1 MSKTPFPRAPWPW
14 ADPLW
19 WARQQIRVTTY
30 VAHMT
35 EAMVRAS
42 LAAYND
48 AARSSVHALAHGS
61 APWGPW
67 GIATA
72 TPDAPVRQTP
82 FTAEPLIKA
91 AEPLIK
97 AAEPLVKAAGPTV
110 HELNGQLTAT
120 QARPEL
126 TPVPPAAELTAV
138 PPAAE
143 LTAVPPE
150 PELTVVPPE
159 PELTVV
165 PPEPEPAAAPQGPA
179 EAPVPGWDELT
190 LGSIRARLR
199 RLSEDDLVALHD
211 WEEAH
216 DARPD
221 VLSMLV
227 NRLSKIRSAEEGA

>member
-1 MSKTPFPRAPWPW
+1 MSKTALPRAPWPW

-30 VAHMT
+30 VAHIT

-61 APWGPW
+61 APWGAW

-72 TPDAPVRQTP
+72 TPAAPVRETP
-82 FTAEPLIKA
+82 VTAQPLIKA

-97 AAEPLVKAAGPTV
+97 AAEPLIKAAQPLIKAAQPLIKAAEPTV

-120 QARPEL
+120 ATRPEL
-126 TPVPPAAELTAV
+126 TPVPPTAELTVVPPAAELTAV
-138 PPAAE
+138 
-143 LTAVPPE
+143 TPE
-150 PELTVVPPE
+150 PQ
-159 PELTVV
+159 
-165 PPEPEPAAAPQGPA
+165 PAAAPQGPA

-227 NRLSKIRSAEEGA
+227 NRLAKVRSAEEGA

>member
-1 MSKTPFPRAPWPW
+1 MSKTALPRAPWPW

-19 WARQQIRVTTY
+19 WARQQIRATVY

-35 EAMVRAS
+35 EAVVRSS

-48 AARSSVHALAHGS
+48 AARFSVHALAPGS
-61 APWGPW
+61 APWEAW

-72 TPDAPVRQTP
+72 TPAAPVRETP
-82 FTAEPLIKA
+82 VTAQPLITA

-97 AAEPLVKAAGPTV
+97 APEPLIKAAQPLINAAAPTV

-120 QARPEL
+120 ATRPEL
-126 TPVPPAAELTAV
+126 TAVPPAAELTAV

-143 LTAVPPE
+143 LTVVTPE
-150 PELTVVPPE
+150 PQ
-159 PELTVV
+159 
-165 PPEPEPAAAPQGPA
+165 PAAAPQGPA

-216 DARPD
+216 AARPD

-227 NRLSKIRSAEEGA
+227 NRLAKVRSAEEGA

>member
-1 MSKTPFPRAPWPW
+1 MSKTALPRAPWPW

-19 WARQQIRVTTY
+19 WARQQIRATVY

-35 EAMVRAS
+35 EAVVRSS

-48 AARSSVHALAHGS
+48 AARFSVHALAPGS
-61 APWGPW
+61 APWEAW

-72 TPDAPVRQTP
+72 TPAAPVRETP
-82 FTAEPLIKA
+82 VTAQPLITA

-97 AAEPLVKAAGPTV
+97 APEPLIKAAQPLINAAAPTV

-120 QARPEL
+120 AARP
-126 TPVPPAAELTAV
+126 ELTAV

-143 LTAVPPE
+143 LTAVTPAA
-150 PELTVVPPE
+150 ELTAVTSE
-159 PELTVV
+159 PQ
-165 PPEPEPAAAPQGPA
+165 PAAAPQGPA

-216 DARPD
+216 AARPD

-227 NRLSKIRSAEEGA
+227 NRLAKVRSAEEGA

>member
-1 MSKTPFPRAPWPW
+1 MSKTALPRASWPW

-30 VAHMT
+30 VAHIT

-61 APWGPW
+61 APWGAW

-72 TPDAPVRQTP
+72 TPAAPVRETP
-82 FTAEPLIKA
+82 VTAQPLIKA

-97 AAEPLVKAAGPTV
+97 AAQPMIKAAEPTV

-120 QARPEL
+120 VTATRPEL
-126 TPVPPAAELTAV
+126 TPVPPAAELTVV

-143 LTAVPPE
+143 LTAVTPE
-150 PELTVVPPE
+150 PQ
-159 PELTVV
+159 
-165 PPEPEPAAAPQGPA
+165 PAAAPQGPA

-227 NRLSKIRSAEEGA
+227 NRLAKVRSAEGA

>member
-1 MSKTPFPRAPWPW
+1 MSKTALPRAPWAW

-30 VAHMT
+30 VAHIT

-61 APWGPW
+61 APRGAW

-72 TPDAPVRQTP
+72 TPAAPAWEAPVTAQPLITA
-82 FTAEPLIKA
+82 AEPLTNA

-97 AAEPLVKAAGPTV
+97 AAAPTV

-120 QARPEL
+120 ATRPEL
-126 TPVPPAAELTAV
+126 TPVPPAAELTPV

-143 LTAVPPE
+143 LTPVPPAA
-150 PELTVVPPE
+150 ELTPVPPAAA
-159 PELTVV
+159 LTAVT
-165 PPEPEPAAAPQGPA
+165 PEPQPAAAPQGPA

-216 DARPD
+216 AARPD

-227 NRLSKIRSAEEGA
+227 NRLAKVRSAEEGA

>member
-1 MSKTPFPRAPWPW
+1 MSKAPFPRAPWPW

-19 WARQQIRVTTY
+19 WARQQIRATVY
-30 VAHMT
+30 VAHTT
-35 EAMVRAS
+35 EAVVRAS
-42 LAAYND
+42 LAAYGD
-48 AARSSVHALAHGS
+48 AARFSVHTLARGS
-61 APWGPW
+61 APWEAW

-72 TPDAPVRQTP
+72 TPAAPLRETP
-82 FTAEPLIKA
+82 VTAEPLIKA

-97 AAEPLVKAAGPTV
+97 TAEPLIKTAEPPV
-110 HELNGQLTAT
+110 HQLNGQLTAT
-120 QARPEL
+120 EPRPEL

-138 PPAAE
+138 PSEPE
-143 LTAVPPE
+143 LTAVPSE
-150 PELTVVPPE
+150 PELT
-159 PELTVV
+159 
-165 PPEPEPAAAPQGPA
+165 AAAPQGPA

-227 NRLSKIRSAEEGA
+227 NRLAKVRSAAEGA

>member
-1 MSKTPFPRAPWPW
+1 MSETALPRASWPW

-30 VAHMT
+30 VAHIT

-48 AARSSVHALAHGS
+48 AARSSVHALANGS
-61 APWGPW
+61 APRGAW

-72 TPDAPVRQTP
+72 TPAAPVRETP
-82 FTAEPLIKA
+82 VTAQPLIKA

-97 AAEPLVKAAGPTV
+97 SAEPLIKAAEPTV
-110 HELNGQLTAT
+110 HKLNGQLTAT
-120 QARPEL
+120 ATRPEL
-126 TPVPPAAELTAV
+126 TPVPPAAELTPV
-138 PPAAE
+138 
-143 LTAVPPE
+143 T
-150 PELTVVPPE
+150 
-159 PELTVV
+159 
-165 PPEPEPAAAPQGPA
+165 PEPEPAAAPQGPA

-227 NRLSKIRSAEEGA
+227 NRLAKVRSAEGA

>member
-1 MSKTPFPRAPWPW
+1 MSKTALPRAPWPW

-35 EAMVRAS
+35 ETMVRAS

-61 APWGPW
+61 APWGAW

-72 TPDAPVRQTP
+72 TPAAPVRETP
-82 FTAEPLIKA
+82 VTAQPLIKA

-97 AAEPLVKAAGPTV
+97 AAEPLIKAAQPLIKAAQPLIKAAEPTV

-120 QARPEL
+120 ATRPEL
-126 TPVPPAAELTAV
+126 TPVPPTAELTVVPPAAELTAV
-138 PPAAE
+138 
-143 LTAVPPE
+143 TPE
-150 PELTVVPPE
+150 PQ
-159 PELTVV
+159 
-165 PPEPEPAAAPQGPA
+165 PAAAPQGPA

-227 NRLSKIRSAEEGA
+227 NRLAKVRSAEEGA

>member
-1 MSKTPFPRAPWPW
+1 MSKTALPRAPWPW

-30 VAHMT
+30 VAHIT

-61 APWGPW
+61 APWGAW

-72 TPDAPVRQTP
+72 TPAAPVRETP
-82 FTAEPLIKA
+82 VTAQPLITAAEPLIAA

-97 AAEPLVKAAGPTV
+97 AAQPLIKAAAPTV

-120 QARPEL
+120 ATRPEL

-143 LTAVPPE
+143 LTAVTPE
-150 PELTVVPPE
+150 PQ
-159 PELTVV
+159 
-165 PPEPEPAAAPQGPA
+165 PAAAPQGPA

-216 DARPD
+216 AARPD

-227 NRLSKIRSAEEGA
+227 NRLAKVRSAEEGA

>member
-1 MSKTPFPRAPWPW
+1 MSKTALPRAPWPW

-35 EAMVRAS
+35 ETMVRAS

-61 APWGPW
+61 APWGAW

-72 TPDAPVRQTP
+72 TPAAPVRETP
-82 FTAEPLIKA
+82 VTAQPLIKA

-97 AAEPLVKAAGPTV
+97 AAEPLIKAAQPLIKAAQPLIKAAAPTV

-120 QARPEL
+120 ATRPEL
-126 TPVPPAAELTAV
+126 TPVPPTAELTVVPPAAELTAV
-138 PPAAE
+138 
-143 LTAVPPE
+143 TPE
-150 PELTVVPPE
+150 PQ
-159 PELTVV
+159 
-165 PPEPEPAAAPQGPA
+165 PAAAPQGPA

-227 NRLSKIRSAEEGA
+227 NRLAKVRSAEEGA

>member
-1 MSKTPFPRAPWPW
+1 MSKTALPRAPWPW

-42 LAAYND
+42 VAAYND

-61 APWGPW
+61 APWEAW

-72 TPDAPVRQTP
+72 TPAAPVRETP
-82 FTAEPLIKA
+82 VVTEPLIRATEPLIKA
-91 AEPLIK
+91 AEPLNR
-97 AAEPLVKAAGPTV
+97 AAEPPIRGAEPTV

-120 QARPEL
+120 APRPEL
-126 TPVPPAAELTAV
+126 TPVPPAAELTVVPRVAELTAV

-143 LTAVPPE
+143 LTAVTPE
-150 PELTVVPPE
+150 PQ
-159 PELTVV
+159 
-165 PPEPEPAAAPQGPA
+165 PAAAPQGPA

-221 VLSMLV
+221 VLSMLM
-227 NRLSKIRSAEEGA
+227 NRLAKVRSAEGGA

>member
-1 MSKTPFPRAPWPW
+1 MPKTTLPRAPWPW

-19 WARQQIRVTTY
+19 WARQQIRVSTY

-35 EAMVRAS
+35 EVMVRAS

-61 APWGPW
+61 APWGAW
-67 GIATA
+67 AIATA
-72 TPDAPVRQTP
+72 TPDAPVRETP
-82 FTAEPLIKA
+82 VTVEPLIKA
-91 AEPLIK
+91 AQPLIK
-97 AAEPLVKAAGPTV
+97 AAQPTV

-120 QARPEL
+120 QLRPEL

-150 PELTVVPPE
+150 PELTAVPPE
-159 PELTVV
+159 PQ
-165 PPEPEPAAAPQGPA
+165 PAAAPQGPA

-216 DARPD
+216 AARAD

-227 NRLSKIRSAEEGA
+227 NRLAKVRSAEEGVI

>member
-1 MSKTPFPRAPWPW
+1 MSKTALPRAPWPW

-35 EAMVRAS
+35 ETMVRAS

-61 APWGPW
+61 APRGAW

-72 TPDAPVRQTP
+72 TPAAPVRETP
-82 FTAEPLIKA
+82 VTAQPLIKA

-97 AAEPLVKAAGPTV
+97 AAEPLIKAAQPLIKAAQPLIKAAEPTV

-120 QARPEL
+120 ATRPEL
-126 TPVPPAAELTAV
+126 TPVPPTAELTVVPPAAELTAV
-138 PPAAE
+138 
-143 LTAVPPE
+143 TPE
-150 PELTVVPPE
+150 PQ
-159 PELTVV
+159 
-165 PPEPEPAAAPQGPA
+165 PAAAPQGPA

-227 NRLSKIRSAEEGA
+227 NRLAKVRSAEEGA

>member
-19 WARQQIRVTTY
+19 WARQQIRATTY

-35 EAMVRAS
+35 EAVVRAS

-48 AARSSVHALAHGS
+48 AARSSVHALGHGS
-61 APWGPW
+61 APWGAW

-72 TPDAPVRQTP
+72 TSAASVRETPVT
-82 FTAEPLIKA
+82 

-97 AAEPLVKAAGPTV
+97 AAEPLVKAAEPLVKAAVTAV
-110 HELNGQLTAT
+110 HELNGQPT
-120 QARPEL
+120 QPRPEL
-126 TPVPPAAELTAV
+126 TPVPPAAELTPV
-138 PPAAE
+138 PPAPE
-143 LTAVPPE
+143 LTAVPSE
-150 PELTVVPPE
+150 PELTAVPSE
-159 PELTVV
+159 PELTAV
-165 PPEPEPAAAPQGPA
+165 APQGPA

-227 NRLSKIRSAEEGA
+227 NRLAKVRSAAEGA

>member
-1 MSKTPFPRAPWPW
+1 MSKTALPRAPWPW

-35 EAMVRAS
+35 ETMVRAS

-61 APWGPW
+61 APWGAW

-72 TPDAPVRQTP
+72 TPAAPVRETP
-82 FTAEPLIKA
+82 VTAQPLIKA

-97 AAEPLVKAAGPTV
+97 AAEPLIKAAQPLIKAAQPLIKAAEPTV

-120 QARPEL
+120 ATRPEL
-126 TPVPPAAELTAV
+126 TPVPPTAELTAV

-143 LTAVPPE
+143 LTAVTPE
-150 PELTVVPPE
+150 PQ
-159 PELTVV
+159 
-165 PPEPEPAAAPQGPA
+165 PAAAPQGPA

-227 NRLSKIRSAEEGA
+227 NRLAKVRSAEEGA

>member
-1 MSKTPFPRAPWPW
+1 MSKTALPRAPWPW

-42 LAAYND
+42 VAAYND

-61 APWGPW
+61 APWEAW

-72 TPDAPVRQTP
+72 TPAALVRETPVTTEPLIRAT
-82 FTAEPLIKA
+82 EPLIKA
-91 AEPLIK
+91 AEPLNR
-97 AAEPLVKAAGPTV
+97 AAEPPIRGAEPTV

-120 QARPEL
+120 APRPEL
-126 TPVPPAAELTAV
+126 TPVPPAAELAV
-138 PPAAE
+138 VPRVAE
-143 LTAVPPE
+143 LTAVPPVA
-150 PELTVVPPE
+150 ELTAVTPE
-159 PELTVV
+159 PQ
-165 PPEPEPAAAPQGPA
+165 PAAAPQGPA

-221 VLSMLV
+221 VLSMLM
-227 NRLSKIRSAEEGA
+227 NRLAKVRSAEEGA

>member
-1 MSKTPFPRAPWPW
+1 MSKTALPRAPWPW

-19 WARQQIRVTTY
+19 WARQQIRATVY

-35 EAMVRAS
+35 EAVVRSS

-48 AARSSVHALAHGS
+48 AARFSVHALAPGS
-61 APWGPW
+61 APWEAW

-72 TPDAPVRQTP
+72 TPAAPVRETP
-82 FTAEPLIKA
+82 VTAQPLIKA

-97 AAEPLVKAAGPTV
+97 AAEPLIKAAQPLIKAAQPLIKAAEPTV

-120 QARPEL
+120 ATRPEL
-126 TPVPPAAELTAV
+126 TPVPPTAELTAV

-143 LTAVPPE
+143 LTAVTPE
-150 PELTVVPPE
+150 PQ
-159 PELTVV
+159 
-165 PPEPEPAAAPQGPA
+165 PAAAPQGPA

-227 NRLSKIRSAEEGA
+227 NRLAKVRSAEEAA